1 MTRFIELKDEAGKA
15 VLVNVESILR
25 IGEDSEGVVMQIGNE
40 VLHFPQE
47 KFADVRG
54 KISDDTFERM
64 ASYLFHIW
72 EILRARLH

>member
-15 VLVNVESILR
+15 VLVNVDSILR
-25 IGEDSEGVVMQIGNE
+25 IGEDSEGVVMQIGTE

-47 KFADVRG
+47 KMDDV
-54 KISDDTFERM
+54 KKKLSDDTLERM

-72 EILRARLH
+72 EIIRARLH

>member
-15 VLVNVESILR
+15 VLVNVDNILR

-47 KFADVRG
+47 KFSDVRE

-64 ASYLFHIW
+64 ASYLFRIW